1 MTEKASTM
9 SRSHNGQHVDASVLN
24 TQLGQQIGTVVGNP
38 LQTSNG
44 KPHGRPGLA
53 SVQHVRAAVPLPVS
67 VVIPTWNEGENIGH
81 VLALMPDVEEL
92 VIVDAYSEDGT
103 VDIVLR
109 HRPDATIVLQRPA
122 GKGTA
127 MRAGFEVATAEY
139 IVSMDGDGSMHPGE
153 IAGYVALFEQGY
165 DVVKGSRGAVGGG
178 STDLTPLR
186 RAGNRGLVGLYNT
199 MFGTRLSDLCY
210 GFIGF
215 RRDRLATLG
224 LYADG
229 FEIEVQIIAHAQLAG
244 LSLAELPS
252 READRLN
259 GESHL
264 NTFKDGRR
272 VLKAMVRSR
281 MSPGREWWRHVGVE
295 APGYEVLGP
304 SGADHVDEAGHEEPA
319 GTPAPDPGRA
329 ASHNAAHTP
338 VVPTQRRPPGA
349 SATP

>member
-1 MTEKASTM
+1 M
-9 SRSHNGQHVDASVLN
+9 SRSHNGQHLEASALN
-24 TQLGQQIGTVVGNP
+24 EQLSQQIGTTIGNP
-38 LQTSNG
+38 LRTSNG
-44 KPHGRPGLA
+44 KPHGKNGLA
-53 SVQHVRAAVPLPVS
+53 AIEHVRPTVPLPVS

-81 VLALMPDVEEL
+81 VLGLMPDVEEL
-92 VIVDAYSEDGT
+92 VIVDAYSDDGT
-103 VDIVLR
+103 VDIVLQ
-109 HRPDATIVLQRPA
+109 HRPDATIVLQKPA

-127 MRAGFEVATAEY
+127 MRAGFEVASADY
-139 IVSMDGDGSMHPGE
+139 VVSMDGDGSMHPGE
-153 IAGYVALFEQGY
+153 IPGYVALFEQGY

-186 RAGNRGLVGLYNT
+186 RAGNWGLVSLYNT

-215 RRDRLATLG
+215 RRDKLPMLG

-252 READRLN
+252 KEADRLN

-264 NTFKDGRR
+264 NTWRDGHR
-272 VLKAMVRSR
+272 VLKAIVRSR

-295 APGYEVLGP
+295 APGYEVTVKP
-304 SGADHVDEAGHEEPA
+304 PVHEEVVELDEQAPPHISGHNSGHNSA
-319 GTPAPDPGRA
+319 HNGAQTPI
-329 ASHNAAHTP
+329 
-338 VVPTQRRPPGA
+338 VPSQRRMPGA